1 MRLLIVIINY
11 RTAALVTECLR
22 SLSGEITSLPD
33 VRVVVTDNAS
43 GDASIEQIARTIT
56 QEHWADWASTQPLP
70 RNGGFAYGNNRAIEP
85 ALHSET
91 PPQYVLLLNPDTTI
105 HPGAI
110 GELLSFMDGHPNVG
124 IAGSRL
130 EDPDGTPQRSA
141 FRFPTIFSEIDN
153 GLRLGPV
160 SRLLDRYVVAP
171 PPRNEAHRCDWVS
184 GASMMIRR
192 EVFTDVGLFDEGFF
206 LYFEETDFCR
216 RATRRGWECWH
227 VPASRVTHLVGQ
239 SSGLTGKPTGRR
251 QPTYWFD
258 SRHRYLLRNH
268 GAFYAFL
275 ANVAFATC
283 FALWRIRRAIQRK
296 PDTDPPKLLGDFVR
310 HSLFGSPT
318 QAPAPALPLQR
329 QGAPPSTVGVVV
341 IGRNEGER
349 LLRCL
354 QSVLSSTIDPS
365 RVIYV
370 DSGSTDASP
379 DAARSRGITA
389 VDLDTTTPFTAA
401 RARNAGLDRLCCD
414 HPDAAFVQFVDGDC
428 ELAADWLSTASA
440 ALEQRDDL
448 AVVFGRLRERR
459 RDANAYHRLCDIEW
473 DATPIGDDATGSGG
487 NAMMRVSALQQVGP
501 FNPMIIAAEDS
512 ELCARLRLANYKIAR
527 LDAEMGTHDAAMNRF
542 SQWWRRMTRAGHGFA
557 ENAALHGRTP
567 LRHWLKETRSNW
579 AWGTILPLA
588 AEILC
593 WPTRGL
599 SFAAAGL
606 AYVMLFL
613 KIRHSAR
620 RRGLSPTDASLYAR
634 FSTLAKFPL
643 AIGQTRYW
651 INRWRGRQ
659 QPIIEYKQPS
669 DGMGMYPCSCAAP
682 EKQQGHEYIPMPPR
696 ADTSTGS
703 SS

>member
-11 RTAALVTECLR
+11 RTGALVTECLR
-22 SLSGEITSLPD
+22 SLAGEIASLPG

-43 GDASIEQIARTIT
+43 GEGSIDHIAHAII

-85 ALHSET
+85 ALRSDD
-91 PPQYVLLLNPDTTI
+91 PPQYVLLLNPDTTV

-110 GELLSFMDGHPNVG
+110 RELLTFMDAHPKAG

-130 EDPDGTPQRSA
+130 VDPDGSPQRSA
-141 FRFPTIFSEIDN
+141 FRFPTILSEIDN
-153 GLRLGPV
+153 GLRLGFV
-160 SRLLDRYVVAP
+160 SRLLDRHVVAP

-192 EVFTDVGLFDEGFF
+192 EVFADVGLFDEGFF

-216 RATRRGWECWH
+216 RAARRGWECWH
-227 VPASRVTHLVGQ
+227 VPTSRVTHLVGQ

-258 SRHRYLLRNH
+258 SRHRYFLHNH
-268 GAFYAFL
+268 GAFYTLL
-275 ANVAFATC
+275 ANFAFAAS

-296 PDTDPPKLLGDFVR
+296 PDTDPPKLLRDFL
-310 HSLFGSPT
+310 HHAFFGSPT
-318 QAPAPALPLQR
+318 PIPAPALPLQR
-329 QGAPPSTVGVVV
+329 QGAPPSTVGVVI

-354 QSVLSSTIDPS
+354 RSVLSASIDPS
-365 RVIYV
+365 RIIYV
-370 DSGSTDASP
+370 DSGSADGSP
-379 DAARSRGITA
+379 DAARSLQVTV
-389 VDLDTTTPFTAA
+389 VDLDTSQPFTAA
-401 RARNAGLDRLCCD
+401 RARNAGLDRLCRD
-414 HPDAAFVQFVDGDC
+414 HPDTAFVQFVDGDC
-428 ELAADWLSTASA
+428 EVAPSWLSTAA
-440 ALEQRDDL
+440 FALDARSDL
-448 AVVFGRLRERR
+448 AVAFGRLRERR

-487 NAMMRVSALQQVGP
+487 NAMMRVAALQQVGP
-501 FNPMIIAAEDS
+501 FNPTIIAAEDS
-512 ELCARLRLANYKIAR
+512 ELCARLRLANYRIAR
-527 LDAEMGTHDAAMNRF
+527 LDAEMGTHDAAMTCF

-567 LRHWLKETRSNW
+567 LRHWVKETRSNW
-579 AWGTILPLA
+579 AWGTLLPLA
-588 AEILC
+588 AELLC

-606 AYVMLFL
+606 AYLMLFL
-613 KIRHSAR
+613 RIRHAAR
-620 RRGLSPTDASLYAR
+620 RRGLSRADASLYAR

-669 DGMGMYPCSCAAP
+669 GEIGKDSRPCPAL
-682 EKQQGHEYIPMPPR
+682 ETQQGHDYIPMPPR